1 MDLGLNLIQDGKASS
16 WNANRQVL
24 RGARHAKTPYIGI
37 AEDDTL
43 YTKDHFSRC
52 RPPLDTAAYDMSRWS
67 LFVWEEKPVY
77 SMLGRHVTSAM
88 IAPREVV
95 IKSHT
100 QRMEN
105 FPNGYPNDRGGEIG
119 RRRVEKRLGVTRNKL
134 MDFQSTDP
142 IVTLSHPFGL
152 NSRQNPG
159 RRKRH
164 GRMKAYDIPHW
175 GKASDIV
182 DIFNKGYK
190 KC

>member
-1 MDLGLNLIQDGKASS
+1 
-16 WNANRQVL
+16 V
-24 RGARHAKTPYIGI
+24 
-37 AEDDTL
+37 
-43 YTKDHFSRC
+43 
-52 RPPLDTAAYDMSRWS
+52 AYDMSRWS

-77 SMLGRHVTSAM
+77 SMLGKHGTFAM

-100 QRMEN
+100 QRMKN

-152 NSRQNPG
+152 TSRQNPG

-175 GKASDIV
+175 GKASDIA